1 MKGLQLNHLA
11 FSMRGHT
18 LFANLNARFAL
29 GHIVALAGPN
39 GCGKSTLLRLLA
51 GLNQPTQGEIAF
63 NGSSLRFS
71 EIGFLPNIP
80 SLYPHL
86 TVQENLIWLCR
97 LRKVPHYAKLIQALF
112 EQHQLNELKN
122 KLFRQLSD
130 GQKKRVHLLSS
141 ALHQPKLFILDEP
154 CSLLDPK
161 QRQALW
167 TLLKEWR
174 QPNRLIFFST
184 HHVTEVTSFCDEIV
198 FLHQGQFHFEKQSII
213 SKVTC
218 L

>member
-51 GLNQPTQGEIAF
+51 GFNQPTHGEITF
-63 NGSSLRFS
+63 NGNPLGFS

-80 SLYPHL
+80 SLYAHL
-86 TVQENLIWLCR
+86 TIEENFIWLCR
-97 LRKVPHYAKLIQALF
+97 LRQVPHHENVIHALF
-112 EQHQLNELKN
+112 EQN

-130 GQKKRVHLLSS
+130 GQKKRVQLLSS
-141 ALHQPKLFILDEP
+141 HLHQPKLIILDEP
-154 CSLLDPK
+154 CSSLDPT
-161 QRQALW
+161 QRQQLW
-167 TLLKEWR
+167 ALLKEWR

-184 HHVTEVTSFCDEIV
+184 HHVTEVASLCDEIV
-198 FLHQGQFHFEKQSII
+198 FLHQGQFHFEKQSIV

>member
-11 FSMRGHT
+11 FSMRGHA

-51 GLNQPTQGEIAF
+51 GLNQPSYGDITF
-63 NGSSLRFS
+63 NGSPLHFA

-80 SLYPHL
+80 SLYTHL
-86 TVQENLIWLCR
+86 SVVENFIWLSR
-97 LRKVPHYAKLIQALF
+97 LRKVPNYMAVIHALF
-112 EQHQLNELKN
+112 EQHQLTEIKN

-130 GQKKRVHLLSS
+130 GQKKRIHLLSS
-141 ALHQPKLFILDEP
+141 CLHQPKLLILDEP
-154 CSLLDPK
+154 CSLLDPE
-161 QRQALW
+161 QRRQLW

-174 QPNRLIFFST
+174 QPNRLILLST
-184 HHVTEVTSFCDEIV
+184 HHVTEVTSLCDEIV
-198 FLHQGQFHFEKQSII
+198 FLHQGQFHYEKQSII